1 MDRPN
6 KLEVG
11 DVVNIPNL
19 ITMLGYTA
27 GAAWA
32 MGGPWWLGALAIM
45 AKEADHRT
53 ARHLGDKALI
63 AERLDA
69 AVDIAMMGMILQ
81 RLRAPAYAFPAAAA
95 AQLAIGQNHW
105 EPRAVSVRSLVLGAA
120 MLKVA
125 ADQRGHV
132 ASLAAGATVP
142 PPDVSPSPALP
153 SPPTP

>member
-1 MDRPN
+1 MDRPA
-6 KLEVG
+6 KVELG

-19 ITMLGYTA
+19 VTVLGYTA

-32 MGGPWWLGALAIM
+32 MGGPWWLGALAIL

-53 ARHLGDKALI
+53 ARHLGDRALI

-95 AQLAIGQNHW
+95 AQLAIDQNHW
-105 EPRAVSVRSLVLGAA
+105 EPQAVSVRSLVLGAA

-132 ASLAAGATVP
+132 TSLAAGSDAPFVIPTPVAP
-142 PPDVSPSPALP
+142 L
-153 SPPTP
+153 PPTP